1 MPHQAHTFGPTCHLG
16 RNVSFS
22 ASKVTDDIPNLKVQY
37 FYYATYSVDDP
48 LSAVPIPT
56 GAESK
61 AAQLPP
67 LPFSARD
74 NNSLEEAWLGVASRK
89 DKGIHKHDEYI
100 SGIDEQRNK
109 GGSSK
114 AGTYRKSM
122 GQYDGASDSY
132 PYKTGPLSKEE
143 QVGIDTEPSK
153 LSNIQRGIETTSSRH
168 EEHSTS
174 DMSPSSFR
182 ETSPINPK
190 DTKPKGGKE
199 LSNIGSHRGRQGLNH
214 QVDSTNDRKSKV
226 SPLDIDKSNKTTRS
240 QQIQTNPEFIPSSP
254 ASDCKPPSL
263 PLQAGS
269 AGTTGLPFVKLPSR
283 STSPRP
289 RSSQYNTQPVTSSR
303 RSSRLRGHERDSTEV
318 VPANDHECKSHKASH
333 EHSNVPVGVSRLYLV
348 ELPALLMKPIYWAH
362 VHDTAP
368 IVRATWF
375 YKDTFLPVE
384 PVVANQLEMG
394 YRELRPWSQ
403 TWSDELR
410 SAVDVGAAG
419 EEKIA
424 HRLWPKDEKPDPKKH
439 LLSAD
444 PQCAARCF
452 RGEAAAE
459 GSLDTDGPRTIKK
472 KYPNSQVIYKDALN
486 AFILKPNLQPS
497 AYYGRKPLQK
507 IRKGTPVGIQ
517 VVRGFDRH
525 TWEKLHPR
533 KKSVEVKKAAA
544 KIPVSGAVE
553 SARAD
558 ACPACKSQDETP
570 NVTDLC
576 LVIHGIGQK
585 LSERVESF
593 NFTHACNS
601 VRRSVNVELGTEAVK
616 KVLREDLGGIMVLP
630 VNWRSNL
637 SFDDGGPRRDGDKEE
652 DADGTDFTL
661 KQITPDTIPAV
672 RNLISDVM
680 LDIPFYMSHHKDKM
694 IQAVVREANRVY
706 QLWCKNNPGFHNY
719 GRVHIIAHSLG
730 SAMALEIL
738 SKQPTK
744 ISSLDTRS
752 KDSNSEHFDFNTT
765 NLFNAG
771 SPCGFFLLLEH
782 GKLRPRKGQK
792 KPGADFGDDEDK
804 TIVGDA
810 GTFGCLAV
818 DNIYNIIHCNDPVAY
833 RLNPTVDQAYASS
846 LREAFVPSATT
857 GFFEGIGNAMKSMT
871 PGMAA
876 PVDLAVGQVVK
887 PTLIT
892 RLPSQLEME
901 IHDFTREEIAEKKFY
916 LLNDNC
922 QIDWL
927 LSSGG
932 GPFDIAYLDMLGA
945 HSSYWEKKEF
955 IRLLVTEV
963 GREPGKRTTLP
974 NMRAVKKAPH
984 KS

>member
-1 MPHQAHTFGPTCHLG
+1 MPPQTHTFGPTCHLG
-16 RNVSFS
+16 RSISFS
-22 ASKVTDDIPNLKVQY
+22 AAKVTDDIPDLKAQY

-56 GAESK
+56 GSESK
-61 AAQLPP
+61 PTLHPP

-74 NNSLEEAWLGVASRK
+74 NNALEEAWLGVAMDKDK
-89 DKGIHKHDEYI
+89 DKGMHKGDDSGFGVRIGGSALKTEIVEHDGANDADIQEGGKSSRKQEEVSTEPIQFPEFRQSTGTASSSLDEY
-100 SGIDEQRNK
+100 
-109 GGSSK
+109 
-114 AGTYRKSM
+114 
-122 GQYDGASDSY
+122 
-132 PYKTGPLSKEE
+132 
-143 QVGIDTEPSK
+143 
-153 LSNIQRGIETTSSRH
+153 
-168 EEHSTS
+168 STS
-174 DMSPSSFR
+174 NQRSLPGIGPSDA
-182 ETSPINPK
+182 K
-190 DTKPKGGKE
+190 QQ
-199 LSNIGSHRGRQGLNH
+199 RGRQGYTLG
-214 QVDSTNDRKSKV
+214 NDNES
-226 SPLDIDKSNKTTRS
+226 SATPLDIEKFGQSAKSHKVRAET
-240 QQIQTNPEFIPSSP
+240 EFRPSSL
-254 ASDCKPPSL
+254 ASDSTPSSL
-263 PLQAGS
+263 PRVGD

-283 STSPRP
+283 SASPRP
-289 RSSQYNTQPVTSSR
+289 KSSHPDTFGQEDGPIPKVTTKRGRKPS
-303 RSSRLRGHERDSTEV
+303 LMKGHERDSTEV
-318 VPANDHECKSHKASH
+318 VPASNHQCRSHQNGNN
-333 EHSNVPVGVSRLYLV
+333 HSDVPVGVSKLYLV
-348 ELPALLMKPIYWAH
+348 EVPTLLMKPIYWAH
-362 VHDTAP
+362 VHDTVP
-368 IVRATWF
+368 VVRATWF
-375 YKDTFLPVE
+375 YKDTMLPVE

-394 YRELRPWSQ
+394 YVELRPWSQ
-403 TWSDELR
+403 TWSDELTC
-410 SAVDVGAAG
+410 AVEVGAAG

-424 HRLWPKDEKPDPKKH
+424 HPLWPKDESPNAKNH

-452 RGEAAAE
+452 QGEAAAE
-459 GSLDTDGPRTIKK
+459 GDLDEETPAAPRNIKK
-472 KYPNSQVIYKDALN
+472 KYPNSQVIYKDAVN

-507 IRKGTPVGIQ
+507 IRKGRAVGIQ
-517 VVRGFDRH
+517 VIRGFDRNA
-525 TWEKLHPR
+525 WEKIHPP
-533 KKSVEVKKAAA
+533 KKSVESKKATA
-544 KIPVSGAVE
+544 KIPVSGAE
-553 SARAD
+553 QSANAD
-558 ACPACKSQDETP
+558 TCPACKSQDETP

-637 SFDDGGPRRDGDKEE
+637 SFDDGGPRMDGDK
-652 DADGTDFTL
+652 DGGSADFTL
-661 KQITPDTIPAV
+661 QEITPDTIPAV
-672 RNLISDVM
+672 RNMISDVM

-706 QLWCKNNPGFHNY
+706 RLWCKNNPGFHNH

-738 SKQPTK
+738 SRQPTHV
-744 ISSLDTRS
+744 SSLDTHS
-752 KDSNSEHFDFNTT
+752 KKVNAKYFDFNTT
-765 NLFNAG
+765 NLFTAG
-771 SPCGFFLLLEH
+771 SPCGFFLLLER
-782 GKLRPRKGQK
+782 GKLCPRKGQN
-792 KPGADFGDDEDK
+792 KPGAEFGDDEDK
-804 TIVGDA
+804 TIVGEA

-833 RLNPTVDQAYASS
+833 RLNATVDPAYAAA
-846 LREAFVPSATT
+846 LKDAYVPSATT
-857 GFFEGIGNAMKSMT
+857 GFFEGIGNAIQSVT
-871 PGMAA
+871 PGLTA
-876 PVDLAVGQVVK
+876 PVDLAVGQVAK
-887 PTLIT
+887 PATIA

-922 QIDWL
+922 QVDWL

-963 GREPGKRTTLP
+963 GREPGRQKTLP

-984 KS
+984 KV